1 MKLSKRPS
9 AAMPKGG
16 KKLCRSVLSKG
27 ISIHYEASI
36 PINLRETNYT
46 HIFCLPSNGGLVILI
61 ERDKQKHSVTIREP
75 CGIGKIEIQKSEV
88 FATLFRNSLRV
99 LDKRRFWTWCK
110 IIILFSLNPLPAPF
124 FRLRHKSMHLSI
136 CD

>member
-1 MKLSKRPS
+1 MSEMFLKTNSFDGQREKVKLPKRPC

-16 KKLCRSVLSKG
+16 KELCRSVLSKG

-46 HIFCLPSNGGLVILI
+46 HIFGFPSNGGLVILI

-75 CGIGKIEIQKSEV
+75 CGTGKIEIQKSEV

-99 LDKRRFWTWCK
+99 LDKR
-110 IIILFSLNPLPAPF
+110 
-124 FRLRHKSMHLSI
+124 
-136 CD
+136 